1 MSGADSGESIR
12 DALRPFLL
20 EAEIS
25 RHVPADRIYRAAGI
39 GALTIA
45 GERLEENDAEAA
57 ALLIETVRFAPAEPF
72 QARAFAILEKAAVNG
87 NPAAIGA
94 VYELALDHQSSKAL
108 DTISERKISAPDSAR
123 EAAKL
128 LMINDRK
135 RLLKSDPTLSELTR
149 AFLAG
154 NDALRCALLNR
165 AEKQLSGWRA
175 LMEWLIAPDD
185 PARRRQLVASFATFG
200 TEERRCF
207 FALMTEYPEA
217 GSRVMADAWLRY
229 DDGELR
235 RLCEIYGAKP
245 SDPEDAAVYY
255 YLIEDW
261 TRYRENDLDYRAVIR
276 AFHQQDKELQLRLI
290 ALATRTGSDEWL
302 PALNPDDRLTPS
314 KAEFEIVDW
323 AAQIRAANERNDVKR
338 LWSLAQIAPLALV
351 PDALDALAARGFK
364 PDEGEETALYRR
376 LQSFLGKNPPPYPP
390 TLHASAH
397 HIAGT
402 PLNFQLG
409 ADGRFVVMTG
419 VSGKIVVLSRDA
431 LTAPILN
438 FRLPGFSPRIAK
450 ISHDGKQLV
459 SVWTDRTVRVFD
471 LRTGGLV
478 HQFALSGAETVD
490 FWLKSDGRRLIR
502 LESDGT
508 VRELSF
514 PTGVELSR
522 ENVSAGL
529 VIAGGAYDAGKNRLL
544 VIAANGTAIF
554 VDLNRRLPL
563 NRFEIAAPT
572 RFAADMIDRDRLI
585 YAADARLVITHC
597 PSGNSILTKEIAVP
611 ASGRLSAAAFVPGC
625 GCALA
630 FSTEGTVFACA
641 TSGRADLGKFAL
653 PVQSCALARISPD
666 GQYLYVVSDD
676 GQLYQF
682 ALHDFRYALIP
693 IDRIDPAELDA
704 PRLSSGLRALLRERI
719 DWDRRF
725 EIDLDFDFE

>member
-1 MSGADSGESIR
+1 MSGADSGESIC

-25 RHVPADRIYRAAGI
+25 HRVPADRIYRAAGI

-72 QARAFAILEKAAVNG
+72 QARAFAILEKAAANG
-87 NPAAIGA
+87 NPAAIDA
-94 VYELALDHQSSKAL
+94 VYALALDHQSSKAL
-108 DTISERKISAPDSAR
+108 DTISERKISAPDPAR

-135 RLLKSDPTLSELTR
+135 RLLKSDPMLSELTR
-149 AFLAG
+149 AFLTG

-175 LMEWLIAPDD
+175 LMEWLIMPDD

-200 TEERRCF
+200 AEERRCF

-229 DDGELR
+229 DDDELR

-276 AFHQQDKELQLRLI
+276 AFNKQDKELQLRLI

-302 PALNPDDRLTPS
+302 SALIPDDRLTPP
-314 KAEFEIVDW
+314 KAGFEIVDW
-323 AAQIRAANERNDVKR
+323 AAQIRTANERNDVKR
-338 LWSLAQIAPLALV
+338 LWSLTQIAPLVLV
-351 PDALDALAARGFK
+351 PDALDALVAHRFK
-364 PDEGEETALYRR
+364 PDEGEETALYQR

-390 TLHASAH
+390 ALHASAH

-402 PLNFQLG
+402 PLNFQLS
-409 ADGRFVVMTG
+409 ADGRFIVMTG
-419 VSGKIVVLSRDA
+419 GSGKIVVLSRDA
-431 LTAPILN
+431 LTTPILN

-459 SVWTDRTVRVFD
+459 SVWTDRSIRVFE

-478 HQFALSGAETVD
+478 HQFALPGAETVD
-490 FWLKSDGRRLIR
+490 FWLKPDGRRLIR
-502 LESDGT
+502 LENDGT
-508 VRELSF
+508 LRELSF

-554 VDLNRRLPL
+554 IDLSRRLPL
-563 NRFEIAAPT
+563 NRFEIAAPA

-585 YAADARLVITHC
+585 YAADARLIVTHC

-611 ASGRLSAAAFVPGC
+611 ASARLSAAAFVPGC

-641 TSGRADLGKFAL
+641 TSGGADLGKFVL
-653 PVQSCALARISPD
+653 PVQSCALARISLD
-666 GQYLYVVSDD
+666 GQYLYVVSND
-676 GQLYQF
+676 GRLYQF

-693 IDRIDPAELDA
+693 IDQIDPADLDA

-725 EIDLDFDFE
+725 EIDLDLDFE